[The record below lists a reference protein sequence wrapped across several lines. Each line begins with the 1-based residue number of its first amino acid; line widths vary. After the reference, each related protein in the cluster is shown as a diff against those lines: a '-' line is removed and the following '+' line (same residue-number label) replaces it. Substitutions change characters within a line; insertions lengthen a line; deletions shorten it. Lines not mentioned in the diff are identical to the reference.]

1 VIAVTFALP
10 AESSEFLSRLRNKSH
25 ADRNGMTIIGGVI
38 DDRQVE
44 VLHTGVGKKVCRER
58 LAKFLE
64 DQQFEVLI
72 SSGFAG
78 ALNDQLAI
86 GDFLLAKN
94 FSTMEVNER
103 RSSLSGLANPHRR
116 SANRARVDRFH

>member
-1 VIAVTFALP
+1 
-10 AESSEFLSRLRNKSH
+10 
-25 ADRNGMTIIGGVI
+25 MTIIGGVI

-86 GDFLLAKN
+86 GDLLLAKN

-116 SANRARVDRFH
+116 SANRARVDPFH